1 MSPKPTST
9 KSVARSTTQQVVS
22 AKPKETVPVS
32 SSRSSGGQQAPRPSD
47 VVKVKL
53 NEEKVQEIAYLLA
66 QEGKTWD
73 EYTWVLAE
81 HELKLSAACSNPKQ
95 EYRWGGLPNAVKI
108 YPSRVLQV
116 PKEDDVRQLAY
127 EISQRGPSLQD
138 LHWFIAQ
145 RKYVEDVIPK
155 SGK

>member
-1 MSPKPTST
+1 MKSKAPEPISASKP
-9 KSVARSTTQQVVS
+9 A
-22 AKPKETVPVS
+22 
-32 SSRSSGGQQAPRPSD
+32 GGQQVSRLSE
-47 VVKVKL
+47 VVTVKL

-73 EYTWVLAE
+73 EYTWILADN
-81 HELKLSAACSNPKQ
+81 ELKLGSACANPKPD
-95 EYRWGGLPNAVKI
+95 YRCGGLPTVVKI
-108 YPSRVLQV
+108 VPSRILQM

-145 RKYVEDVIPK
+145 RKFVENVIA
-155 SGK
+155 SRGK